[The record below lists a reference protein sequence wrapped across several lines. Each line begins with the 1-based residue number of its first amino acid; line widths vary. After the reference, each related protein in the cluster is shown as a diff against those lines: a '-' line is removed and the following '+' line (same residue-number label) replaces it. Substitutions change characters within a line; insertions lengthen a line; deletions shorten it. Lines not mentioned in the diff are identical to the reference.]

1 MHNHTSIQD
10 TVLPI
15 LEHVMNDDILLEM
28 GWMIVRR
35 LAALLIIAGLL
46 WFLYGDTLAESGVSG
61 VFVEMKEDL
70 HNIIEHPWVQ
80 SAYEVTSEGVKNLA
94 NFISESQQTEQTE
107 ENKIEK
113 PELDIPAEQT
123 FSILNIEIGDFRE
136 VVEMQ
141 LGNPKRAS
149 KNEYGTNWYAYHDD
163 YRNFVMISYDDKN
176 RVNGIY
182 TNQDL
187 LSSTNGISFSSTRE
201 EVLAKLPNPQWS
213 IRKGFINYQIQDNGE
228 YNLFEM
234 DNCYVTIFYDIHQD
248 SKLSAILIIE
258 KSLEDQK
265 SGYFGKPSDSFRE
278 GLEYQLFDLTN
289 AARVKHGLSIL
300 SWHEPTRNTVRAHSE
315 DMAENQ
321 YFDHTNLEGQSPF
334 DRLAE
339 DAISFR
345 TAGENL
351 ATGQPNSIFAHE
363 GLMNSIGH
371 RENKLKSDYSAYAA
385 GVAFDR
391 DDQPFYTENYLGN

>member
-1 MHNHTSIQD
+1 M
-10 TVLPI
+10 
-15 LEHVMNDDILLEM
+15 
-28 GWMIVRR
+28 
-35 LAALLIIAGLL
+35 
-46 WFLYGDTLAESGVSG
+46 
-61 VFVEMKEDL
+61 
-70 HNIIEHPWVQ
+70 
-80 SAYEVTSEGVKNLA
+80 
-94 NFISESQQTEQTE
+94 
-107 ENKIEK
+107 
-113 PELDIPAEQT
+113 
-123 FSILNIEIGDFRE
+123 
-136 VVEMQ
+136 
-141 LGNPKRAS
+141 
-149 KNEYGTNWYAYHDD
+149 
-163 YRNFVMISYDDKN
+163 
-176 RVNGIY
+176 
-182 TNQDL
+182 
-187 LSSTNGISFSSTRE
+187 
-201 EVLAKLPNPQWS
+201 
-213 IRKGFINYQIQDNGE
+213 
-228 YNLFEM
+228 
-234 DNCYVTIFYDIHQD
+234 
-248 SKLSAILIIE
+248 SAILIID
-258 KSLEDQK
+258 KNLENQK
-265 SGYFGKPSDSFRE
+265 SGYFGKPSESLRE